1 MQESL
6 HWVLPPSFTSAI
18 PRKNAS
24 LTLTQPFFFFQ
35 FSLAYSNA
43 AAVDPFPVVKN
54 LSRSDCLVHDPK
66 AKIKECLEVKVDL
79 EALRSAKAIRMKV
92 TRKKLK
98 RSAVVAGNI
107 CTLNLIL
114 L

>member
-1 MQESL
+1 MG
-6 HWVLPPSFTSAI
+6 FTPIIYLSDPEKKCI
-18 PRKNAS
+18 TN
-24 LTLTQPFFFFQ
+24 THTTIFFFQ